1 VRAWQ
6 EDHVSDLRT
15 SKRFALELPVDIHDQ
30 QSSARHTAISTNLS
44 AAGVYIY
51 SETELAV
58 GSPITFD
65 IRLPGQ
71 VIGAE
76 SDVEIECTGRVVR
89 AEPEASPARGGRRG
103 VACVIDQYRFIRK
116 QEA

>member
-1 VRAWQ
+1 M
-6 EDHVSDLRT
+6 SDLRT
-15 SKRFALELPVDIHDQ
+15 SKRFALELPIDIHDQ
-30 QSSARHTAISTNLS
+30 NSSGRSSAISTNLS

-71 VIGAE
+71 VVGAD

-89 AEPEASPARGGRRG
+89 AEPEASASRGGRRG
-103 VACVIDQYRFIRK
+103 VACVIDQYRFIRNK

>member
-1 VRAWQ
+1 M
-6 EDHVSDLRT
+6 SDLRT
-15 SKRFALELPVDIHDQ
+15 SKRFALELPIDIHDQ
-30 QSSARHTAISTNLS
+30 QSAARHTAISTNLS

-65 IRLPGQ
+65 IKLPGQ
-71 VIGAE
+71 VIGAD

-89 AEPEASPARGGRRG
+89 AEPEASATRGGRRG

>member
-1 VRAWQ
+1 M
-6 EDHVSDLRT
+6 SDLRT
-15 SKRFALELPVDIHDQ
+15 SKRFALELPIDIHDQ
-30 QSSARHTAISTNLS
+30 QSSARHSAISTNLS

-71 VIGAE
+71 VIGTDK
-76 SDVEIECTGRVVR
+76 DVDIECTGRVVR
-89 AEPEASPARGGRRG
+89 AEAERNAGFGGKRG
-103 VACVIDQYRFIRK
+103 VACVIDQYRFIRR
-116 QEA
+116 

>member
-1 VRAWQ
+1 M
-6 EDHVSDLRT
+6 SDLRT
-15 SKRFALELPVDIHDQ
+15 SKRFALELPIDIHDQ
-30 QSSARHTAISTNLS
+30 QSPARHSAISTNLS

-65 IRLPGQ
+65 IKLPGQ
-71 VIGAE
+71 VIGAD

-103 VACVIDQYRFIRK
+103 VACVIDQYRFIRR